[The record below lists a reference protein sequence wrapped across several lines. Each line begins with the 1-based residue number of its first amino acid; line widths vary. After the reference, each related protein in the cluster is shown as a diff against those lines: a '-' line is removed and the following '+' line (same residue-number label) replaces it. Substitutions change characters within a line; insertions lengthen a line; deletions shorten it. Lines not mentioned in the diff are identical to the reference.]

1 MVRSTSSKAT
11 LAASKYAKLDGVRM
25 FRAMEHAHVIVVHDD
40 VRAAC
45 VNAGITGVQFVRAAN
60 FSL

>member
-1 MVRSTSSKAT
+1 M
-11 LAASKYAKLDGVRM
+11 YAMLDGVRM
-25 FRAMEHAHVIVVHDD
+25 FRAMEHALVIVVHDD